1 MGNSKEFL
9 TAVEYVQKLK
19 SRPNDSEMLELYG
32 FYKQATV
39 GDVNIE
45 RPGMLNVK
53 GRAKWD
59 AWNSR
64 NGLSVLD
71 AEREYVMVVNR
82 LIKAYGV

>member
-39 GDVNIE
+39 GDVNID

-82 LIKAYGV
+82 LIKVYGV